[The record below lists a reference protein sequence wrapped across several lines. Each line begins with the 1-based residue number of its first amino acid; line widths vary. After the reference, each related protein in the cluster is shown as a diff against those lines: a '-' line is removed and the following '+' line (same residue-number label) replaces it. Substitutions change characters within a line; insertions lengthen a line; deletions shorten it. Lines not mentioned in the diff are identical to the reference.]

1 LRHSFKLCAFAL
13 RKGFMSELL
22 PQNQI
27 DSFKAKAAAISHPH
41 ELIVDLL
48 RAIQSHHG
56 WVPDDGVLLTAE
68 TLGVLPIEVEEV
80 ATFYDKIFRREV
92 GKRVIHICDSV
103 CCWSTGAE
111 MISDHLKK
119 SLGISLGETTTDGQ
133 FTLLPTCCLGACGDA
148 PAMMIGL
155 TTHGFLTTER
165 IDAILQAERA
175 AIAAEG

>member
-1 LRHSFKLCAFAL
+1 
-13 RKGFMSELL
+13 MMELL

-27 DSFKAKAAAISHPH
+27 DSFKAKADAIAHPH

-48 RAIQSHHG
+48 RAIQSHYG
-56 WVPDDGVLLTAE
+56 WVPDDGVLLTAK

-92 GKRVIHICDSV
+92 GRRVIHVCDSI
-103 CCWSTGAE
+103 CCWATGAE
-111 MISDHLKK
+111 MITAHLRN
-119 SLGISLGETTTDGQ
+119 SLDIGLGETTADGV

-155 TTHGFLTTER
+155 TTYGHLTPEK
-165 IDAILQAERA
+165 IDQILADVRAEVQA
-175 AIAAEG
+175 

>member
-1 LRHSFKLCAFAL
+1 
-13 RKGFMSELL
+13 MELL

-27 DSFKAKAAAISHPH
+27 DSFKAKADAIAHPH

-48 RAIQSHHG
+48 RAIQAHYG
-56 WVPDDGVLLTAE
+56 WVPDDGVQLTAK

-92 GKRVIHICDSV
+92 GRRVIHVCDSI
-103 CCWSTGAE
+103 CCWATGAE
-111 MISDHLKK
+111 MITAHLRN
-119 SLGISLGETTTDGQ
+119 SLDIGLGETTADGV

-155 TTHGFLTTER
+155 TTYGHLTPEK
-165 IDAILQAERA
+165 IDQILADVRAEVQA
-175 AIAAEG
+175 

>member
-1 LRHSFKLCAFAL
+1 MK
-13 RKGFMSELL
+13 ELL
-22 PQNQI
+22 PQQQI
-27 DSFKAKAAAISHPH
+27 NSFRARADAIAHPH

-92 GKRVIHICDSV
+92 GRRVIHVCDSI
-103 CCWSTGAE
+103 CCWVTGAE
-111 MISDHLKK
+111 MIAEHLQK
-119 SLGISLGETTTDGQ
+119 SLEIGLGETSADGM

-155 TTHGFLTTER
+155 TTYGQLNAEKIDR
-165 IDAILQAERA
+165 ILADVRAEVQ
-175 AIAAEG
+175 E